1 VSRLEEG
8 NKVMT
13 TVSQIL
19 SLKGGDVVTGDQS
32 MSLGQAV
39 ARLSDHRIGALIFVD
54 ENATVIG
61 ILSERDIVR
70 ALALHGARVLE
81 ELASAHMTRKVRTCT
96 RDDTV
101 EDLMDMMTSGKFR
114 HLPVLDGDSIVGL
127 VSIGD
132 VVKWRLREFE
142 SEQQALHDYIKS
154 A

>member
-1 VSRLEEG
+1 
-8 NKVMT
+8 MT

-54 ENATVIG
+54 ESAAVIG

-101 EDLMDMMTSGKFR
+101 EDLMDMMTAGRFR
-114 HLPVLDGDSIVGL
+114 HLPVVEDGKLVGM

-132 VVKWRLREFE
+132 VVKHRVADIEH
-142 SEQQALHDYIKS
+142 QATEIRNYIFTT
-154 A
+154 